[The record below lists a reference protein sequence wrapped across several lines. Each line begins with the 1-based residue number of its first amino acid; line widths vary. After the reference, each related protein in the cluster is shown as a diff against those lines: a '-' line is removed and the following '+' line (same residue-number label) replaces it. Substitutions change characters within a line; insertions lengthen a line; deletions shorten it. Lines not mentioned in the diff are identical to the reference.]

1 MDDLVRVIMAVVAL
15 VGFPMLLYAGFVAIG
30 AWKRR
35 LDGPA
40 GQPDLLR
47 DLEDLRARVA
57 DLEQVQARVEEVE
70 ERLDFAERMLA
81 REKAQPQIPGG
92 S

>member
-1 MDDLVRVIMAVVAL
+1 MDDMVRVVMAIGAL
-15 VGFPMLLYAGFVAIG
+15 VGFPMLLYAGFVAIE

-35 LDGPA
+35 LDGKTV
-40 GQPDLLR
+40 QPDLLR

-81 REKAQPQIPGG
+81 REKTQAQIQGER
-92 S
+92 